1 MALVTRLQ
9 ILMALLIFGSVVFR
23 ILPMLSFNKGEYV
36 ETFEI
41 YPHVLF
47 NSTIQI
53 RRDGENGLVY
63 NNNKNETTTVINR
76 RRVAPIFGSK
86 CPQAVQSQVGLFD
99 TSNSNS
105 SVKDN
110 FRDVVLLVSSNYA
123 FYNMLQNWEY
133 LAQELNIKWAVLAL
147 DDDIYDELGPERA
160 IAPGNFSVSGRQG
173 FRKGEFGKLACNKMR
188 MVQSIAQNC
197 DVDIVFTDV
206 DNIFFKNP
214 FEHDFGRLIESQ
226 VYEYIYQSN
235 FPPNDGKAG
244 TARCLHGKPRNE
256 GNTGFYFF
264 NRKSELL
271 NEMFQNT
278 LRRCEEPKNK
288 LDDQKLFWEE
298 LWKINKSSPD
308 GTFHH
313 CDHTEHLDPST
324 VDLKRKKKKKKQRR
338 RIVSQH
344 AAFNYCCLDPYFYPT
359 GKHDPSEGPINQ
371 DPITYH
377 ANWALSYEMKV
388 QKLVFSRWDRH
399 GWNESR
405 FLDKHGGLLGKME
418 TIH

>member
-1 MALVTRLQ
+1 MVLVTSLQ
-9 ILMALLIFGSVVFR
+9 TLMALLILGSVVLL
-23 ILPMLSFNKGEYV
+23 ILPTLSFNKGEYAK
-36 ETFEI
+36 TFEI
-41 YPHVLF
+41 NPQVLF

-63 NNNKNETTTVINR
+63 DNNKNEITVINQ
-76 RRVAPIFGSK
+76 RRVAPIFGSQ
-86 CPQAVQSQVGLFD
+86 CPQAVQNQVGLFD

-147 DDDIYDELGPERA
+147 DDDLYDELGPERA
-160 IAPGNFSVSGRQG
+160 IAPGNFSVSGRLG
-173 FRKGEFGKLACNKMR
+173 FRKGGFGKLTCNKMR

-214 FEHDFGRLIESQ
+214 FEHDLGRLIESQ

-235 FPPNDGKAG
+235 YPPTHGKAG
-244 TARCLHGKPRNE
+244 TDRCLHGNPRNE

-271 NEMFQNT
+271 NEIFQNT
-278 LRRCEEPKNK
+278 LRRCEEPENK
-288 LDDQKLFWEE
+288 LDDQELFWKE

-313 CDHTEHLDPST
+313 CDHSEHIDPSS
-324 VDLKRKKKKKKQRR
+324 VDLKRKKKKRKKKQRR
-338 RIVSQH
+338 RNVSQH

-359 GKHDPSEGPINQ
+359 GKHDSIGPINQ

-377 ANWALSYEMKV
+377 ANWALSYEIKV
-388 QKLVFSRWDRH
+388 QKLVSSRWDRH

-405 FLDKHGGLLGKME
+405 YLHKHGGLGKME
-418 TIH
+418 SIN